1 MRHLF
6 LSLLLLFTSSFA
18 SFAQENKSYPDPA
31 IKAGI
36 EIAPNFTPPQKP
48 ITDTAV
54 LSAVEQQ
61 AVSGFNISE
70 FVGQNFS
77 YPPAVLEDSNFVA
90 VRIMVEFVVEKD
102 ASISNIKIKRV
113 TNTARTSL
121 LPNTERLLKQEV
133 IRVISKMPKW
143 QSPAYLSGKPVRS
156 YYNLPIYLKF
166 E

>member
-1 MRHLF
+1 MRYLF
-6 LSLLLLFTSSFA
+6 LSLLLLLAGSFSSL
-18 SFAQENKSYPDPA
+18 AQENKSYADSA
-31 IKAGI
+31 IQAEV
-36 EIAPNFTPPQKP
+36 EIAPALARPSQQV
-48 ITDTAV
+48 TDTGV

-70 FVGQNFS
+70 FVGKNFS

-156 YYNLPIYLKF
+156 YYNLPMYLKF